1 MKLLTFQSPTAPH
14 VGAVVKEGIVDLTRA
29 LKVTHPAIK
38 CGDSMLAIVR
48 SGIDIDRVAT
58 DCVDQL
64 REEARLKTYLVEN
77 PKYLPPLLQPPKIL
91 ALALNYPSHIQE
103 TNLDFF
109 NEPIVFEKYP
119 STMVGHEDEI
129 ELPPFPQKV
138 DEEHELALIVSRDCR
153 HVRASQAKDYIFGY
167 TICNDVSARQRQGE
181 RFKMGQPYSY
191 AKNFATFCPMGPWIV
206 TAKEL
211 PNPRQSEAGG
221 AGQRQGAP
229 ARQHQGHDLRSGPGA
244 RLLLGLRAAPGGRR
258 DLARH
263 LCRRQGAQGRR
274 HGRARHRQDRHAA
287 QQGGEVQGAVAELL
301 HRQADRPD
309 GEGEARAMRRRAP
322 LAQLPT
328 LFRTALSFFLHA

>member
-29 LKVTHPAIK
+29 LKVTHPAVK

-64 REEARLKTYLVEN
+64 REEGRLKTYLVEN

-103 TNLDFF
+103 THLDFF

-211 PNPRQSEAGG
+211 PNPGNLKQ
-221 AGQRQGAP
+221 
-229 ARQHQGHDLRSGPGA
+229 
-244 RLLLGLRAAPGGRR
+244 
-258 DLARH
+258 
-263 LCRRQGAQGRR
+263 
-274 HGRARHRQDRHAA
+274 
-287 QQGGEVQGAVAELL
+287 EVRVNGKV
-301 HRQADRPD
+301 
-309 GEGEARAMRRRAP
+309 RRRGNTKDMIFDPAQVLAYCSDYAP
-322 LAQLPT
+322 LQAGDVISLGTYAGDKELKAGDTVELVTDKIGTLRNKVVKSKAPWPSFSTGKPT
-328 LFRTALSFFLHA
+328 GPMVKEKRGR